1 MKMCL
6 HLFWQLKRPHMHKKL
21 NNFRATINNESWADL
36 QKNVKITTALDQEKI
51 HGFIFSKKIHLYTLK
66 QVK

>member
-1 MKMCL
+1 
-6 HLFWQLKRPHMHKKL
+6 MHKKL

-51 HGFIFSKKIHLYTLK
+51 PDCIFAKKIHLYTLK